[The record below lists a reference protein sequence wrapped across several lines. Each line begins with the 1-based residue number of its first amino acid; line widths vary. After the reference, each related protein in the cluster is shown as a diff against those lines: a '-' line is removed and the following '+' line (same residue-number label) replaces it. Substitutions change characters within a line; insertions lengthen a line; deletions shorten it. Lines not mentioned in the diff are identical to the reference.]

1 MTDKVQTQDFS
12 EPPAQDA
19 PVEKEVS
26 TFRLVATL
34 AVAGALAG
42 LLIVVVNQHTKPII
56 DKYKAEQLR
65 KAVYEV
71 LPGAQGYGTYYLV
84 GNALSLELPEGAKE
98 SEYKRV
104 YIGRDAAGQIKGVA
118 IERGEPGFQ
127 DIVQLIFGY
136 DPATG
141 RLSGMKVLDSKE
153 TPGLGDKIFK
163 DLAFVDQFFSGPET
177 PLVAV
182 KSGAG
187 KGLPGEID
195 TITGATISSKVVIDI
210 INHALEEWIPVLDQ
224 GIPPAPVISEQA
236 NSANSGMGSEETT
249 Q

>member
-1 MTDKVQTQDFS
+1 LKL
-12 EPPAQDA
+12 
-19 PVEKEVS
+19 
-26 TFRLVATL
+26 FRFVFVNDGFRVLIHQHNQQACQGTRQGQRGDQAECRNFHFYRGIL
-34 AVAGALAG
+34 RWRHRRILG
-42 LLIVVVNQHTKPII
+42 LH
-56 DKYKAEQLR
+56 
-65 KAVYEV
+65 
-71 LPGAQGYGTYYLV
+71 LV
-84 GNALSLELPEGAKE
+84 GSALSLALPEGAKE

-104 YIGRDAAGQIKGVA
+104 YVGRDAAGQIKGVA

-163 DLAFVDQFFSGPET
+163 DQSFVEQFFSGPET

-210 INHALEEWIPVLDQ
+210 INHALEEWVPVLDK
-224 GIPPAPVISEQA
+224 GIPAAPVVPEQA
-236 NSANSGMGSEETT
+236 NAGNSGTGREETT